1 LCTFFI
7 QSLKMKK
14 NTLKN
19 SFFCWQWPLVW
30 QRVCL
35 HWRIFSWLICDCL
48 TFVIVWRIFSWLI
61 CDCLTATYN
70 SCFCF
75 DVVLLPI
82 SFRHNDR
89 PTDRSTDRLSTLN
102 DDDNV
107 SGQKSSWSKVR
118 KMFIVHELISYHE
131 LKILEFSET

>member
-1 LCTFFI
+1 MHIFY
-7 QSLKMKK
+7 SESKNEK

-61 CDCLTATYN
+61 CDCLTATYKT
-70 SCFCF
+70 CFCF

-82 SFRHNDR
+82 TFCHNDR
-89 PTDRSTDRLSTLN
+89 QPTDRSTFDFRTTMTTS
-102 DDDNV
+102 V
-107 SGQKSSWSKVR
+107 GKSRHDQRCERCSLYMNSY
-118 KMFIVHELISYHE
+118 LIMTF
-131 LKILEFSET
+131 KNIGI

>member
-1 LCTFFI
+1 MCTFFI
-7 QSLKMKK
+7 QILKMKK

-30 QRVCL
+30 QRICL

-89 PTDRSTDRLSTLN
+89 PTDRSTFDFRTTMTTSVGKSRLDQRCERCSLYI
-102 DDDNV
+102 
-107 SGQKSSWSKVR
+107 KSY
-118 KMFIVHELISYHE
+118 LIMN
-131 LKILEFSET
+131 